1 MTVDS
6 YSNLFALAGGQQPVG
21 QPVKWTFFVSLA
33 LHLCVLTLVFGLRFS
48 PKLER
53 PSPTYHV
60 SLVTLPSTS
69 RVTAPA
75 SPRPVEAEQAAPVP
89 APPAPSH
96 VASAGR
102 EASSALL
109 SPAPAQVQ
117 PAAPPRQRVK
127 EAPPKMPTATAPK
140 VAPVPAFPSPQEM
153 REVRRSAE
161 NPLRD
166 ALRGIELPPEAP
178 KLGEVKPTPMTPGK
192 STPPSSRKD
201 IQKLLSNLKVPEA
214 AVSSRPAP
222 EPPQAQKSLA
232 DEISKQLQAVQQ
244 PRPPESQPAI
254 QAKATGAKKPE
265 TGIEVPGVAP
275 NRYLA
280 LIQSKISNQWIAPPV
295 DLSGKS
301 LRVVVRFRLDR
312 TGNVSDIVIETS
324 SGNGYYDDAGRRAV
338 LKAGRLPSFPPEM
351 TEPFLD
357 THFSFAVG
365 EEAG

>member
-1 MTVDS
+1 M
-6 YSNLFALAGGQQPVG
+6 
-21 QPVKWTFFVSLA
+21 
-33 LHLCVLTLVFGLRFS
+33 
-48 PKLER
+48 
-53 PSPTYHV
+53 
-60 SLVTLPSTS
+60 
-69 RVTAPA
+69 
-75 SPRPVEAEQAAPVP
+75 
-89 APPAPSH
+89 
-96 VASAGR
+96 
-102 EASSALL
+102 
-109 SPAPAQVQ
+109 
-117 PAAPPRQRVK
+117 
-127 EAPPKMPTATAPK
+127 
-140 VAPVPAFPSPQEM
+140 
-153 REVRRSAE
+153 RRSAE

-192 STPPSSRKD
+192 STPPPSRKD

-244 PRPPESQPAI
+244 PRPPESQPAV

>member
-1 MTVDS
+1 MTVDP
-6 YSNLFALAGGQQPVG
+6 YSNLLALAGGQQPVG

-33 LHLCVLTLVFGLRFS
+33 LHLCVLTLIFGLRFS

-53 PSPTYHV
+53 PSSTYHV

-75 SPRPVEAEQAAPVP
+75 SLRPVEAEQAAPVP
-89 APPAPSH
+89 APPTPSH

-109 SPAPAQVQ
+109 PPAPAQMQ

-178 KLGEVKPTPMTPGK
+178 KLGNVKPTPAVAGK
-192 STPPSSRKD
+192 SIPPPSQKE
-201 IQKLLSNLKVPEA
+201 IQKLLSNLAVPD
-214 AVSSRPAP
+214 VTGSP
-222 EPPQAQKSLA
+222 KSLPEVPQTSQARKSPA
-232 DEISKQLQAVQQ
+232 DESNKQLQAKV
-244 PRPPESQPAI
+244 
-254 QAKATGAKKPE
+254 TGLKKPE